1 MPAPEYKGS
10 EPLWSPDGKRIIY
23 RGTRRGLTDRET
35 TMEDTH
41 VWMMNADGGD
51 RREIGA
57 VIDNRQGAP
66 QWAPDGNS
74 VYFTVQERGSIHLA
88 RLPLAGGKPEYVV
101 NDTGLVGG
109 WAVAQDGTNAYG
121 FTSPPRISELYLK
134 NGARAPRKP
143 PGVKS

>member
-1 MPAPEYKGS
+1 
-10 EPLWSPDGKRIIY
+10 
-23 RGTRRGLTDRET
+23 
-35 TMEDTH
+35 MEDSY
-41 VWMMNADGGD
+41 VGMMNADGGD

-109 WAVAQDGTNAYG
+109 WAVAKDGTSAFG
-121 FTSPPRISELYLK
+121 CTSPRHTSHRSLNIED
-134 NGARAPRKP
+134 
-143 PGVKS
+143 